1 MSRWLPVLSLSLL
14 LSVPTAQAADLYG
27 GGSDLPDEL
36 RTLLS
41 ASDPSRRREG
51 VEKLQALPQRLAAPY
66 LLQRLQDGDA
76 AVRARAAQALG
87 PTQMVAAAPALLDG
101 LSDADSVVRAACAE
115 AMGQFA
121 AIPSAE
127 QQRAVTQLSRAM
139 GDSQFE
145 VRQEALRA
153 VERLIAAQVFQL
165 TDLPQLLGPVL
176 LRAEDENVGVRRSA
190 LAVLGRLSPLK
201 LPSELRSR
209 VLLSLI
215 GRLSDPAR
223 DVRAEALRSLGL
235 LRAQNAASAALRLLR
250 DPAEEVR
257 RQAMLC
263 LGRLASESA
272 IPLLRES
279 LETGTEAQRTAAV
292 QALGQYL
299 LPDAAATVSVAVQR
313 QAAQAILGSLEQPSI
328 RPLVLDVLLAGS
340 DRVAPLLL
348 SELTRPTI
356 STSSLATVVELIR
369 DLGPKLSEPQRSM
382 ASAELIR
389 ELWRSRLPK
398 ELLLDALA
406 SVGDRSITPLLG
418 SLLTDK
424 EAQVRRKAI
433 ELLRLPTLSDRRSL
447 DAILVATTDSDPQV
461 QKLALLA
468 LGDLG
473 QGQPRLLEVLDP
485 TDRPAL
491 ADVELR
497 KAAAHALLAQAQQ
510 GQLSDAAV
518 AMLMRTV
525 LTVRPGLPEQRL
537 RRTAAQALSVF
548 LSSRPERHA
557 PILAELLSTLRKS
570 PESGPHSEVLL
581 LLSGILRGH
590 KSETVQERL
599 LSLSQLAADPQSS
612 EGQLAVDALSALQS
626 FVDLSAQSRLAK
638 LLSHRDPVRVQR
650 AIQAQGML
658 VASQPSDAL
667 IAVLTGLLEE
677 GQGSDLR
684 ATSEAAWA
692 LSHLPRN
699 HAATQRVVDR
709 LRALLLPKRDASP
722 ELVAIRTNVLAAL
735 ARLGTAEPRD
745 AEWLDDADAG
755 VRRNAAL
762 LIGALVP
769 RPAGLEAR
777 LRNLAALD
785 EDATVRKNAEA
796 ALQGRAPQGPASR
809 KHWLISYHS
818 DFDGKIRPLA
828 PYRLILSDGI
838 TRAGYSDRVGST
850 HEERL
855 PDGPCQVELLPSSP
869 PPR

>member
-299 LPDAAATVSVAVQR
+299 LPDAAAMVSVAVQR

-328 RPLVLDVLLAGS
+328 RPLVLDVLLTGS

-356 STSSLATVVELIR
+356 STSSLATVV
-369 DLGPKLSEPQRSM
+369 
-382 ASAELIR
+382 
-389 ELWRSRLPK
+389 
-398 ELLLDALA
+398 
-406 SVGDRSITPLLG
+406 
-418 SLLTDK
+418 
-424 EAQVRRKAI
+424 
-433 ELLRLPTLSDRRSL
+433 
-447 DAILVATTDSDPQV
+447 
-461 QKLALLA
+461 
-468 LGDLG
+468 
-473 QGQPRLLEVLDP
+473 
-485 TDRPAL
+485 
-491 ADVELR
+491 
-497 KAAAHALLAQAQQ
+497 
-510 GQLSDAAV
+510 
-518 AMLMRTV
+518 
-525 LTVRPGLPEQRL
+525 
-537 RRTAAQALSVF
+537 
-548 LSSRPERHA
+548 
-557 PILAELLSTLRKS
+557 
-570 PESGPHSEVLL
+570 
-581 LLSGILRGH
+581 
-590 KSETVQERL
+590 
-599 LSLSQLAADPQSS
+599 
-612 EGQLAVDALSALQS
+612 
-626 FVDLSAQSRLAK
+626 
-638 LLSHRDPVRVQR
+638 
-650 AIQAQGML
+650 
-658 VASQPSDAL
+658 
-667 IAVLTGLLEE
+667 
-677 GQGSDLR
+677 
-684 ATSEAAWA
+684 
-692 LSHLPRN
+692 
-699 HAATQRVVDR
+699 
-709 LRALLLPKRDASP
+709 
-722 ELVAIRTNVLAAL
+722 
-735 ARLGTAEPRD
+735 
-745 AEWLDDADAG
+745 
-755 VRRNAAL
+755 
-762 LIGALVP
+762 
-769 RPAGLEAR
+769 
-777 LRNLAALD
+777 
-785 EDATVRKNAEA
+785 
-796 ALQGRAPQGPASR
+796 
-809 KHWLISYHS
+809 
-818 DFDGKIRPLA
+818 
-828 PYRLILSDGI
+828 
-838 TRAGYSDRVGST
+838 
-850 HEERL
+850 
-855 PDGPCQVELLPSSP
+855 
-869 PPR
+869 